1 MANDP
6 LGLQSNPLFG
16 GIARA
21 FQALDAGK
29 ARMNQRPAP
38 GKMSPNYAQAM
49 YSGEAANR
57 GVGTPAKKS
66 NVKAPTKGAA
76 PVKKVKKDVVKAKTK
91 GVKPNP
97 FAKGKTEA
105 PGMKSK
111 GKKADKLVTMK
122 KFVNAKKKK

>member
-1 MANDP
+1 MPSDP

-29 ARMNQRPAP
+29 SRMNQRPAP
-38 GKMSPNYAQAM
+38 GKMSPAYAGSM
-49 YSGEAANR
+49 YAGEATNR

-66 NVKAPTKGAA
+66 NVKAPTKGA
-76 PVKKVKKDVVKAKTK
+76 PVKKVKKAAAKAK
-91 GVKPNP
+91 GGKPNP

-111 GKKADKLVTMK
+111 GKKADAAVTMK
-122 KFVNAKKKK
+122 KFVKSDKKKK